1 MKSINGWWIPAEDGG
16 EEREYKWDY
25 LNREYGIK
33 LFYGKNQKKVQLEN
47 ARRGKTTVIVMDNS
61 VTSLDFLSDFPKRSV
76 TALFVSDET
85 YSAIKTC
92 KLLRH
97 PSIKIV
103 FRDYPLQSIRGLFS
117 YPKLFISSVTM
128 LIKYERDV
136 RAWFAAFVSGIAMMG
151 KQVAMRSI
159 SKLSRKEI
167 RHLPLGYTGNFAS
180 NYSESFSLNEKESL
194 ITHAIKGIASIEMLK
209 KREETFFAGQRG
221 KFDRRVFLNS
231 ARSLKLNV
239 TQVHE
244 TYGGPLDVEERS
256 KAQKNYFYG
265 LLNSRFSICPSGNYS
280 VESFRYLESLLV
292 QTLPI
297 VPRTVLSDPLYFNYS
312 IETWGYQDAE
322 WFRNFP
328 EVLRISLIKQKL
340 EKLDS
345 RIKAIIAELR
355 LNEVNS

>member
-1 MKSINGWWIPAEDGG
+1 M
-16 EEREYKWDY
+16 
-25 LNREYGIK
+25 
-33 LFYGKNQKKVQLEN
+33 
-47 ARRGKTTVIVMDNS
+47 
-61 VTSLDFLSDFPKRSV
+61 
-76 TALFVSDET
+76 
-85 YSAIKTC
+85 
-92 KLLRH
+92 LL
-97 PSIKIV
+97 
-103 FRDYPLQSIRGLFS
+103 
-117 YPKLFISSVTM
+117 
-128 LIKYERDV
+128 KYERDV
-136 RAWFAAFVSGIAMMG
+136 YAWFAAFVSGIAMMG
-151 KQVAMRSI
+151 KQIAMRSI

-194 ITHAIKGIASIEMLK
+194 ITHAIKGIASNEKLK
-209 KREETFFAGQRG
+209 KREESFFAGQRG

-239 TQVHE
+239 NQVHE

-280 VESFRYLESLLV
+280 VESFRYLESLLL
-292 QTLPI
+292 QALPI

>member
-33 LFYGKNQKKVQLEN
+33 LFYGKNQKKGQLEN
-47 ARRGKTTVIVMDNS
+47 ARRGKTTLIVIDNS
-61 VTSLDFLSDFPKRSV
+61 VTSLDFLSDFPRRSV

-92 KLLRH
+92 KLLMH

-103 FRDYPLQSIRGLFS
+103 FRDYPIRSFCGIFF
-117 YPKLFISSVTM
+117 YPKVFISSVTM
-128 LIKYERDV
+128 LLKYERNV
-136 RAWFAAFVSGIAMMG
+136 YAWFAAFVSGIAMMG

-180 NYSESFSLNEKESL
+180 SYSESFSINEEESL
-194 ITHAIKGIASIEMLK
+194 IAHAIRGLMSNEILK
-209 KREETFFAGQRG
+209 KKEETFFAGQRG

-231 ARSLKLNV
+231 AQRLKLNV
-239 TQVHE
+239 NQVHE
-244 TYGGPLDVEERS
+244 TYGGPLNVEERS

-280 VESFRYLESLLV
+280 VESFRYLESLLL
-292 QTLPI
+292 QALPI
-297 VPRTVLSDPLYFNYS
+297 VPRNVLSDPLYLNYS

-322 WFRNFP
+322 WFRNFS
-328 EVLRISLIKQKL
+328 EALRISLIENKL

-345 RIKAIIAELR
+345 RIKVINAELR